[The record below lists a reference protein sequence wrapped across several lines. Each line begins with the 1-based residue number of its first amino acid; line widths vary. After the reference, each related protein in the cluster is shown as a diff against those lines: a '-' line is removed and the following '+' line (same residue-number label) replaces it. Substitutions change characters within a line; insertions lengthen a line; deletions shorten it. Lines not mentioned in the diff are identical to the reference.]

1 MRRVTSLFFAVLGL
15 VAGGSPVRAQ
25 QSAVPVPSTRAPT
38 PTTPVFKVGTI
49 TIKFVGTANVNE
61 QVVRANIQ
69 VREGGE
75 FDDTMIDR
83 DYRALYRT
91 GLFEYIQIK
100 QEPVDDKT
108 FNFII
113 EVTPKYR
120 VRDVKFEGNVKE
132 KTTRLEKEVKTRPNL
147 SLDERQAKDDVEK
160 LREYYQ
166 KSGYNQVQITHT
178 IDLDRVGGFGTV
190 TFKIREGAK
199 VKIGD
204 IKFVGNA
211 HIKAARLKGEME
223 TKKWWMFSWLTGSGR
238 FKDDQFEDDLDKLRD
253 FYREQGYLDVEIG
266 ADKVHFDYP
275 KPDRLVLTVEVTEG
289 RQYHVGEV
297 TFSGNK
303 LYASTLLRR
312 VARQKTGFVF
322 TPSKLDKDE
331 ERIRDFYGKDGY
343 IETRVHLTKKANTS
357 TGNIDVE
364 FVITENEKF
373 NVESIVIEG
382 NTKTKSTVILRELVL
397 GPGDVFSTVL
407 EKISKL
413 RLENTRFFDSVD
425 VTEQETA
432 GNIPGRRNL
441 RVAVR
446 EGRTGNLTFG
456 AGFSS
461 LERATLFTEVS
472 QSNFDMFNRRSFFQ
486 GDGQKFRLRLQL
498 GSRSSEAV
506 LSFEEPYL
514 FQKQLRLGF
523 SIFRTS
529 SDYNSSFYT
538 EIDTGAEV
546 YLSKRL
552 FELVEGRVTYTY
564 QIVDIKD
571 VSSTASS
578 VIQDLSGNNALS
590 KVGFQLLRDTRDKI
604 INTTSGNYMQFD
616 TALAGGPF
624 GGSRINNFYS
634 FEFRGSQFFP
644 VFETQAQVL
653 SLRLQFGVI
662 DSFGKSNKLYQQKNP
677 DGSLATDANGNPT
690 FFKPGVAYYNKYY
703 LGGPTTLRG
712 FEFRD
717 VSPRD
722 PAGEP
727 IGGKTKGFFSA
738 EYSMDIV
745 SPIRWAL
752 FYDAGF
758 VNKGAYDFS
767 PVNYNDNFGIGLRL
781 QVAGSPLSL
790 DFGIPLTA
798 SKDRN
803 GTTNKKGNQFNFS
816 FGTQY

>member
-1 MRRVTSLFFAVLGL
+1 ML
-15 VAGGSPVRAQ
+15 
-25 QSAVPVPSTRAPT
+25 
-38 PTTPVFKVGTI
+38 KVGTI

-61 QVVRANIQ
+61 QVVRANMQ
-69 VREGGE
+69 LREGGE

-100 QEPVDDKT
+100 QEQVDAT
-108 FNFII
+108 SFNFII
-113 EVTPKYR
+113 EATPKYR
-120 VRDVKFEGNVKE
+120 VRDVKFEGNKKE
-132 KTTRLEKEVKTRPNL
+132 KTTRLEKEIKTRPNL

-160 LREYYQ
+160 LREFYQ
-166 KSGYNQVQITHT
+166 KAGYNQVQITHT
-178 IDLDRVGGFGTV
+178 IELDRVGGFGTV
-190 TFKIREGAK
+190 VFKIREGNK
-199 VKIGD
+199 VKIAD
-204 IKFVGNA
+204 VKFRGNA
-211 HIKAARLKGEME
+211 HIKAAKLKGEME

-238 FKDDQFEDDLDKLRD
+238 FKDDQFEDDLDKVRD
-253 FYREQGYLDVEIG
+253 YYREQGYLDVDI
-266 ADKVHFDYP
+266 ASDKVRFEYP
-275 KPDRLVLTVEVTEG
+275 KPDRLLLTIEITEG

-297 TFSGNK
+297 SFSGNK
-303 LYASTLLRR
+303 IYASALLKR
-312 VARQKTGFVF
+312 VARQKPGFVF

-331 ERIRDFYGKDGY
+331 ERIKDFYGKDGY
-343 IETRVHLTKKANTS
+343 IETRVRLAKKANTA

-364 FVITENEKF
+364 FTITENEKY

-486 GDGQKFRLRLQL
+486 GDGQKFRLRMQL

-514 FQKQLRLGF
+514 FQKQLRMGF

-538 EIDTGAEV
+538 EVDTGAEV

-552 FELVEGRVTYTY
+552 FELVEGRISYTY

-571 VSSTASS
+571 VSTTASS
-578 VIQDLSGNNALS
+578 VIQALSGNNALS

-604 INTTSGNYMQFD
+604 INTTSGNYMEFD
-616 TALAGGPF
+616 TAIAGGPL

-653 SLRLQFGVI
+653 SLRLRAGVI
-662 DSFGKSNKLYQQKNP
+662 DSFGESNKLFPQKNI
-677 DGSLATDANGNPT
+677 DGSLATDAAGKQLY
-690 FFKPGVAYYNKYY
+690 FKPGVAYYNKYY

-712 FEFRD
+712 YEFRD

-722 PAGEP
+722 AAGEP
-727 IGGKTKGFFSA
+727 IGGKSYGFFSA
-738 EYSMDIV
+738 EYSMDVV

-767 PVNYNDNFGIGLRL
+767 PANYNDNFGIGLRL

-790 DFGIPLTA
+790 DFGIPLTS
-798 SKDRN
+798 SKGPT